1 MEKMK
6 TKNQYIKSNIGWN
19 LFFSILYSTIYLLPL
34 ILVFNFNQAMLIYII
49 LISINY
55 NNLIDSDYNDYCI
68 QFKQD
73 KENNK

>member
-1 MEKMK
+1 MK